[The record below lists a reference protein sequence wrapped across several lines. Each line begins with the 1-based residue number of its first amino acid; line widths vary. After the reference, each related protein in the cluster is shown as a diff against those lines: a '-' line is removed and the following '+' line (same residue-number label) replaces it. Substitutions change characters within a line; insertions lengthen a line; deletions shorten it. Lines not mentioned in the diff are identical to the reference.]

1 MTKTEITTAVER
13 LDNAVENIEELCL
26 NHKKN
31 LFILAKKIFE
41 YDNQFKTDE
50 LKYELEKKGIMKG
63 TVNNNFK
70 KKV

>member
-41 YDNQFKTDE
+41 YD
-50 LKYELEKKGIMKG
+50 
-63 TVNNNFK
+63 TVRLWDTTNTRMVYQMFI
-70 KKV
+70 